1 MSATKRTSTARSIR
15 GAKGS
20 TDIETP
26 SRQAFIPPYPPSW
39 VGRFTDWVER
49 LPILWWLFYLA
60 IGLVLEAI
68 QTYILWSG
76 GVFDA
81 FGIHFF
87 QFYYP
92 VNYVLALYLMHA
104 LDRRARTALER
115 FRPAL
120 RPEAGVEARLRY
132 ELTTLPARP
141 TILAGI
147 IGLAFGVLGSLSM
160 GIDARTYPA
169 FGMNTTQTGYLFFA
183 ATFIPTLWFWFTLI
197 YHTIHQLRMV
207 RRIYAR
213 ETIVDLY
220 RLRPIYAL
228 AELTALTAI
237 GFAIYTYPWLEDTLN
252 ASSTYGAA
260 AILINTPFFAWP
272 LVIFVWP
279 LWGAHRAL
287 VELKEVA
294 LAEAAT
300 RAKLLASLLHERI
313 DGRQLAGIDEV
324 HKAITALEFE
334 ITRLVKIPTWPWHPG
349 TFRGLLAAVFLP
361 LLLWA
366 VQFVLQRVLVK

>member
-1 MSATKRTSTARSIR
+1 MTPTRRTATSRSDFGPKRS
-15 GAKGS
+15 
-20 TDIETP
+20 P
-26 SRQAFIPPYPPSW
+26 SPEPPNQAPLLPPYPPSW
-39 VGRFTDWVER
+39 VDRFTDWVER
-49 LPILWWLFYLA
+49 LPIPWWLFYLTV
-60 IGLVLEAI
+60 GLLLEAI
-68 QTYILWSG
+68 QVYILWSG
-76 GVFDA
+76 GVFNT
-81 FGIHFF
+81 FGVHFF
-87 QFYYP
+87 QFFLP
-92 VNYVLALYLMHA
+92 VNYVLALFLMHA
-104 LDRRARTALER
+104 FDRRARTALER

-141 TILAGI
+141 TILAGT
-147 IGLAFGVLGSLSM
+147 IGLAFGVLGSLGM
-160 GIDARTYPA
+160 GIDLRTYPA

-183 ATFIPTLWFWFTLI
+183 ATLIPTLWFWFTLI

-207 RRIYAR
+207 RRIYGR

-324 HKAITALEFE
+324 HKAITALELE

>member
-1 MSATKRTSTARSIR
+1 MTAAKRATRSRSAL
-15 GAKGS
+15 GVKGS
-20 TDIETP
+20 P
-26 SRQAFIPPYPPSW
+26 SAELPNQEPFLQPYPPSW
-39 VGRFTDWVER
+39 VDGFTDWVER
-49 LPILWWLFYLA
+49 LPIPWWQFYLA

-68 QTYILWSG
+68 QTSILWSG
-76 GVFDA
+76 GA
-81 FGIHFF
+81 FGAFGFHLF
-87 QFYYP
+87 QFYFP
-92 VNYVLALYLMHA
+92 INYVLALYLMHA
-104 LDRRARTALER
+104 FDRRARTALER

-141 TILAGI
+141 TILAGT
-147 IGLAFGVLGSLSM
+147 IGLAFGVLISLGM
-160 GIDARTYPA
+160 GMNLRTYPA
-169 FGMNTTQTGYLFFA
+169 FGMNTTQTGYLFLA

-213 ETIVDLY
+213 ETNVDLY

-237 GFAIYTYPWLEDTLN
+237 GFAIYTFPWLEDTLN
-252 ASSTYGAA
+252 ASTAYGAA
-260 AILINTPFFAWP
+260 SILINIPFFAWP

-279 LWGAHRAL
+279 LWGAHRTL
-287 VELKEVA
+287 VELKESA

-300 RAKLLASLLHERI
+300 RAKLMASLLHERI

-334 ITRLVKIPTWPWHPG
+334 NARLLKVPTWPWHPG

-361 LLLWA
+361 LLLWV